1 MKVFYIDHVT
11 RKAGTTFLKCYA
23 VKAETFEEAVA
34 LHNSDWEN
42 LVGKAKFP
50 PEIAH
55 CAEDLI
61 DGWSIRRIEELR
73 PMSIQDRKETGIDDE
88 FEECCCDCCYDDH
101 DGKL

>member
-1 MKVFYIDHVT
+1 MTKVFYIDHVQ
-11 RKAGTTFLKCYA
+11 RNAGTTILKCYA

-55 CAEDLI
+55 MAEKFV
-61 DGWSIRRIEELR
+61 DGWSIRRIEELKPAR
-73 PMSIQDRKETGIDDE
+73 PLDRKENGIDDE
-88 FEECCCDCCYDDH
+88 TEEWCDCDACCCDEF
-101 DGKL
+101 